1 MVRRADAP
9 PAPDWSWLAAWPDHY
24 RVPGVMPGES
34 ILSGLLGWN
43 VIPYDFA
50 LTVYGRP
57 APQGSKR
64 HVGKGV
70 MVESSPHVKPWREAV
85 RSSAVDEL
93 EHWRAARLRD
103 IDLGRDRATPL
114 GGWPVAVRMIF
125 TLAVPAS
132 AKPGSRPA
140 VMPDVSKLVRSTE
153 DALVDAGVLADD
165 KLIVEYD
172 RVAKVYPNWDP
183 EALDRPGA
191 VIKIRRLT

>member
-1 MVRRADAP
+1 MSTSRRSEAS
-9 PAPDWSWLAAWPDHY
+9 APDWSWLAEWPDLY
-24 RVPGVMPGES
+24 RAPGDMAMV
-34 ILSGLLGWN
+34 GWYYA
-43 VIPYDFA
+43 PYDFA
-50 LTVYGRP
+50 LAVYGRP

-85 RSSAVDEL
+85 RASAIDAMEL
-93 EHWRAARLRD
+93 AFDGPGTDRLY
-103 IDLGRDRATPL
+103 G
-114 GGWPVAVRMIF
+114 PVAVRMIF

-132 AKPGSRPA
+132 AKPGARPA
-140 VMPDVSKLVRSTE
+140 VMPDVSKLVRATE

-183 EALDRPGA
+183 ESLDRPGA
-191 VIKIRRLT
+191 VVKIRRLT